1 MEFTC
6 RSFHEQNYTIYLE
19 SNIIDRSSE
28 ILQKHGLTGPYF
40 VISDTNVFKNHGK
53 RLLKGLRPNQTH
65 TLIVKPGETSKSLTN
80 WKKIQDFLLRKGAN
94 RKSTVIAFGGG
105 VIGDLAGFSAST
117 FMRGLN
123 FVQIPT
129 TILSQSD
136 SSIGAKVA
144 VNHPLAKNLIGSFY
158 QPKIILTDPSLLTTL
173 PKREFSA
180 GLGEAIKY
188 GVIADPKLFD
198 LLHEKMENL
207 IAGDSDLLNKLIER
221 CIAIKI
227 NVVEQDERESGLRK
241 ILNFGHTI
249 GHALEQATGYKRLR
263 HGEAVGWGMLGAGWI
278 AIQREMW
285 SIMEL
290 GRLQSILLRAGSLH
304 DPGKLTLKQIME
316 ALKHDKKKSGKS
328 LQFILPEQTG
338 KVTIVD
344 DIPRELVEEGIRM
357 MFKLG
362 TSKVLLFAEGENDK
376 RPQERQDRFAPEI
389 RATKRN

>member
-6 RSFHEQNYTIYLE
+6 RSFHEQNYKIYLE
-19 SNIIDRSSE
+19 WNVIDRASE
-28 ILQKHGLTGPYF
+28 ILQSHGLGGPLF
-40 VISDTNVFKNHGK
+40 VITDTNVYRKHGK
-53 RLLKGLRPNQTH
+53 RLLRALRPNRSH
-65 TLIVKPGETSKSLTN
+65 TLIVKPGETSKSLIN
-80 WKKIQDFLLRKGAN
+80 WKRTQDFLLSKGAD

-158 QPKIILTDPSLLTTL
+158 QPKLILTDPSLLITL

-188 GVIADPKLFD
+188 GVIADLELFNILFD
-198 LLHEKMENL
+198 NMERL
-207 IAGDSDLLNKLIER
+207 ISGDRELLNQLIER

-227 NVVEQDERESGLRK
+227 KVVEEDERETGLRK

-278 AIQREMW
+278 AIQRGMW
-285 SIMEL
+285 SVQEL
-290 GRLQSILLRAGSLH
+290 GRLQSILLRAGCLY
-304 DPGKLTLKQIME
+304 DPGKLSTKQVVE
-316 ALKHDKKKSGKS
+316 ALKHDKKKTGKT
-328 LQFILPEQTG
+328 LQFVLPEETG
-338 KVTIVD
+338 KVTIVKD
-344 DIPRELVEEGIRM
+344 LPRELVEEGVRM

-362 TSKVLLFAEGENDK
+362 RSKVILSPKEETEK
-376 RPQERQDRFAPEI
+376 RPQARFAPEI